1 MRHRPNAAIL
11 GGLVLA
17 AALTLALPARAEAPQ
32 EAVLVGG
39 KSVFSLGDG
48 NGLSGRER
56 AMRVTE
62 KLNQWLAD
70 PTAITALRVERLR
83 RGPAVMLGDEALL
96 TVTES
101 DAVSAGTSREELAQT
116 WEERLEAAASEARAA
131 KEGNP
136 FGSGLAIA
144 KNLLAALGVLLG
156 GTIAAWLI
164 TWGAS
169 RFAEL
174 LGQQNSRL
182 NPNLIAVA
190 GGVASVAVAIGSVAS
205 ALSYLPGAYSLPVT
219 ITLVALGAMALIAS
233 AESLGNVAG
242 GLVVKWNALYTV
254 GDHVRV
260 GGFAGR
266 VKAVGHLFTRLETE
280 HHGERLIP
288 NSSILRRGAALLAAP
303 SLAEL
308 KVSIRLAYT
317 VSRDLAQAIVVEAAL
332 RTQGLS
338 DEPMPECLVSEL
350 EDEVIRYELHGR
362 VLKGQTPE
370 VVASRFHVNLLDVLG
385 ENALA
390 PGGQPMP
397 RPKTRLGVTTLEQ
410 TRHHS
415 A

>member
-1 MRHRPNAAIL
+1 M
-11 GGLVLA
+11 
-17 AALTLALPARAEAPQ
+17 
-32 EAVLVGG
+32 GG

-48 NGLSGRER
+48 HGLSGRER
-56 AMRVTE
+56 ALRVTE

-70 PTAITALRVERLR
+70 PNAITALRVERLR

-101 DAVSAGTSREELAQT
+101 DAVSAGKSREELAQL

-131 KEGNP
+131 NGGNP

-169 RFAEL
+169 RFAEQ
-174 LGQQNSRL
+174 LGHRYQRL

-190 GGVASVAVAIGSVAS
+190 GGIASVAVAIGSVAS

-219 ITLVALGAMALIAS
+219 IALVALGAMALIAS

-242 GLVVKWNALYTV
+242 GLVVKWNALYTA
-254 GDHVRV
+254 GDYVRV

-280 HHGERLIP
+280 LHGERLIP

-362 VLKGQTPE
+362 VLHGQTPE

-385 ENALA
+385 ENSLA

-410 TRHHS
+410 TRQHS